1 MLLSS
6 FLVFINDLK
15 NPIFKGLRVGKN
27 GKLFNIYKIRSM
39 YIGSE
44 NSSSTT
50 AKNDIRV
57 TKIGR
62 IIRLLKVDEFPQF
75 FNILFGSMSFVGPR
89 PEIKEYVDL
98 YTHEEKQSLNVKPGI
113 TDYSSIRFISLFNKV
128 GYGDAHENYVKY
140 FFKEKNKL
148 RIKYVK
154 EISFFCDLNI
164 LFKTFLALLVRLF
177 NFEKWMQKE

>member
-44 NSSSTT
+44 NASSTT

-57 TKIGR
+57 TRIGR
-62 IIRLLKVDEFPQF
+62 FIRLLKFDELPQF

-89 PEIKEYVDL
+89 PEIKKYVDL

-113 TDYSSIRFISLFNKV
+113 TDLASLKYRYESELLCNKSNPEE
-128 GYGDAHENYVKY
+128 YYINDILPK
-140 FFKEKNKL
+140 K
-148 RIKYVK
+148 IKYYEEYAK
-154 EISFFCDLNI
+154 SNNI
-164 LFKTFLALLVRLF
+164 FLDAIIILKTCFIVFK
-177 NFEKWMQKE
+177 